1 MHHITFLLQYFLM
14 QHFVCRS
21 INIQIFCMTYMD
33 TKGRKYRFVEEGQF
47 CDCTSLIDAGGM
59 P

>member
-1 MHHITFLLQYFLM
+1 
-14 QHFVCRS
+14 
-21 INIQIFCMTYMD
+21 MTYMD

>member
-1 MHHITFLLQYFLM
+1 MDASQYF
-14 QHFVCRS
+14 Q
-21 INIQIFCMTYMD
+21 
-33 TKGRKYRFVEEGQF
+33 GRKYRFVEEGQF